1 MAVDHRRLT
10 PIERAVLHRL
20 LGAPIHGAERLREQA
35 DDLRVVGGCDCGC
48 PSINFQTDQPGGI
61 GVAAEGLVP
70 DRDRSVLLFVDGADR
85 LYSLELMWI
94 TDAPPTD
101 WPDPASLEVGAA

>member
-10 PIERAVLHRL
+10 PIEQAVLDRL
-20 LGAPIHGAERLREQA
+20 LGALIEGAERLRAQA
-35 DDLRVVGGCDCGC
+35 DDLRVVGGCGCGC
-48 PSINFQTDQPGGI
+48 PSINFQSDLPGGI
-61 GVAAEGLVP
+61 GIVAEGLVP

-85 LYSLELMWI
+85 LYSLELMWM

-101 WPDPASLEVGAA
+101 WPDPASLEVSAP